1 VHILVPNLGSTSLKY
16 QILDMP
22 AGQVLAKGRLERV
35 RNYREAIAQI
45 QTGDVRVDA
54 VAFKAVH
61 GGPKYRGTYVI
72 DDGVIAA
79 LEEFLPAAPAHNAI
93 YLEAIRAFAETL
105 PGVPLVAA
113 FETEFHST
121 MPAHASVYG
130 VPGQWRECGMAR
142 YGFHGASH
150 QFVGERSAELLGR
163 PSSELRVVS
172 CHLGGSSSI
181 CAIDRGRSVDTT
193 MGFSPQ
199 SGLENAT
206 RHGDLDA
213 FAALFMMERHGWS
226 VDEVR
231 RQLAGS
237 GGLAGISGIAGG
249 DVRDI
254 EEAARNGN
262 AQAAMALDAF
272 AYQVR
277 KTIGAYAA
285 AMSGLDAVAFTGGI
299 GENSASLRARCC
311 EGLEFLGIRLDPAR
325 NEQGAGDRIV
335 SVSGSPVTV
344 LALATN
350 EELVV
355 ARRAFKVLTS
365 PLRTTAPST

>member
-1 VHILVPNLGSTSLKY
+1 MNILVPNLGSTSLKY

-22 AGQVLAKGRLERV
+22 AGRILAQGRLERV
-35 RNYREAIAQI
+35 RNYRDAIAQI
-45 QTGDVRVDA
+45 QTGAVRVDA
-54 VAFKAVH
+54 VAFKTVH
-61 GGPKYRGTYVI
+61 GGPKYRGTFLI
-72 DDGVIAA
+72 DDSVIAA

-93 YLEAIRAFAETL
+93 YLEAIRAFTETL

-113 FETEFHST
+113 FETEFHAT

-130 VPGQWRECGMAR
+130 VPGKWCESGIAR

-150 QFVGERSAELLGR
+150 QFVGERTAELLGK
-163 PSSELRVVS
+163 PATELRVVS
-172 CHLGGSSSI
+172 CHLGGSSSV
-181 CAIDRGRSVDTT
+181 CAIDRGRSADTT

-199 SGLENAT
+199 SGLDNAT
-206 RHGDLDA
+206 RHGDLDV

-226 VDEVR
+226 VEEVR
-231 RQLAGS
+231 RQLAGE

-254 EEAARNGN
+254 EEDARNGN
-262 AQAAMALDAF
+262 ARAALALDAF

-285 AMSGLDAVAFTGGI
+285 TMGGLDAVAFTGGI
-299 GENSASLRARCC
+299 GENSASLRARCST
-311 EGLEFLGIRLDPAR
+311 GLEFLGIQLDAAR
-325 NEQGAGDRIV
+325 NEQATGDRVV
-335 SVSGSPVTV
+335 SAPGSAVTV
-344 LALATN
+344 LALSTN

-355 ARRAFKVLTS
+355 ARRTFAVLRAS
-365 PLRTTAPST
+365 